1 LYGQAP
7 KGFVT
12 ISLFRGRLRREAR
25 PSMAENSK
33 KRWVILALAAGLALI
48 VVVMLASRGQGP
60 IVTVVKI
67 AREDLNAVVT
77 SNGKVEPVA
86 PTIARA
92 EFPGFVARVLAAE
105 GQSVRR
111 GQEILE
117 LDSADVRSQLA
128 QARAQL
134 LAAETDLRNA
144 RAGGPPDEVAELQGD
159 LQQAQ
164 VEVENLERTHKAL
177 KDLVAKQAATQDE
190 LALNEASLTKAR
202 SKLEA
207 LQLKKRALAERASVD
222 AESAALRIKQAQH
235 QVQGLEAKLKSAT
248 VVSPVDGT
256 LYSLPVRA
264 GDYVQVGEV
273 LAEMADLRQVRVR
286 AFVDEPDLGWL
297 EPGQGVQVT
306 WDAKP
311 GQAWMG
317 HTEQIPKQVV
327 PRQSRSVGEVL
338 CSVDNNSL
346 ELLPNVNV
354 EVKIMVRQRKD
365 ALVVPRAAV
374 GYDRKGQH
382 YVFVFDGEKVHRR
395 NISVGIASASN
406 YEVLSGLKLDER
418 VALPAG
424 LRLREGMDIRAAEA
438 N

>member
-1 LYGQAP
+1 MYGQAP

-111 GQEILE
+111 GQEILD

-128 QARAQL
+128 QARTQL

-177 KDLVAKQAATQDE
+177 TDLVAKQAATQDE

-207 LQLKKRALAERASVD
+207 LQLKKQALAERASVG
-222 AESAALRIKQAQH
+222 AESAALRIKQAQD

-248 VVSPVDGT
+248 VVSPVEGT

-264 GDYVQVGEV
+264 GEYVQVGEV

>member
-1 LYGQAP
+1 
-7 KGFVT
+7 
-12 ISLFRGRLRREAR
+12 
-25 PSMAENSK
+25 MAQNNK
-33 KRWVILALAAGLALI
+33 KRWMALALVAGLALI
-48 VVVMLASRGQGP
+48 VLVMLASRGQGP
-60 IVTVVKI
+60 VVTVVKTG
-67 AREDLNAVVT
+67 REDLNAVVT

-117 LDSADVRSQLA
+117 LDSADIRSQLA

-134 LAAETDLRNA
+134 LGAQTDLRNA
-144 RAGGPPDEVAELQGD
+144 RAGGPPEEVAELQGD

-177 KDLVAKQAATQDE
+177 ADLVAKQAATRDE
-190 LALNEASLTKAR
+190 LAQNEASLTKAR
-202 SKLEA
+202 AKLEA
-207 LQLKKRALAERASVD
+207 LQQKKQALAEKAGVGV
-222 AESAALRIKQAQH
+222 ESAGLRIKQAQD
-235 QVQGLEAKLKSAT
+235 QVQALEAKLKSAT
-248 VVSPVDGT
+248 VASPVDGT

-264 GDYVQVGEV
+264 GDYVPVGQV

-297 EPGQGVQVT
+297 ETGQDVQVT
-306 WDAKP
+306 WDARP
-311 GQAWMG
+311 GQTWTG
-317 HTEQIPKQVV
+317 QTQQIPKQVV

-338 CSVDNNSL
+338 CSVDNSSL

-354 EVKIMVRQRKD
+354 EVKIMVRERKD

-406 YEVLSGLKLDER
+406 YEVLSGLKLDDR

-424 LRLREGMDIRAAEA
+424 LTLRDGMDVRAAEA